1 MNSNAKSESV
11 SHSVLSDLGFPCSSV
26 GKESACSAGDLGSI
40 TGLGRSHGEGN
51 GSPLQYCCLK
61 NLMDIGLEG
70 CSPWG
75 CKELGTTERLN
86 LLTCVRLFATPWT
99 VAHQAPLSMKFSTQ
113 EYWTGLSFSS
123 PGDLP
128 DPGLLHCR
136 QILYGLSHPVMLKFK
151 PESRE
156 PLSSPPTYLFSAS
169 PTPLLVE
176 KEGWYPVILTAKQK
190 EDGT

>member
-1 MNSNAKSESV
+1 MV
-11 SHSVLSDLGFPCSSV
+11 
-26 GKESACSAGDLGSI
+26 
-40 TGLGRSHGEGN
+40 
-51 GSPLQYCCLK
+51 K
-61 NLMDIGLEG
+61 NLPAMQEIQVGSLSQEDLLEKEMATH
-70 CSPWG
+70 SSILAWRIPWTEEPG
-75 CKELGTTERLN
+75 RPQPMVHVELDATERLN

-99 VAHQAPLSMKFSTQ
+99 VAHQAPLSMKFSRQ

-123 PGDLP
+123 PRDLP

-156 PLSSPPTYLFSAS
+156 PLSSPPTHLFSAS

-176 KEGWYPVILTAKQK
+176 KEG
-190 EDGT
+190 